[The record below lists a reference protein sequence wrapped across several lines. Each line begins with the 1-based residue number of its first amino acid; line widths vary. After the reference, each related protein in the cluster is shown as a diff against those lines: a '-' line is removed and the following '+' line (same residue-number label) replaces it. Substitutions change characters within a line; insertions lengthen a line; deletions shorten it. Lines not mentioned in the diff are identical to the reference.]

1 MADCRIAG
9 PVTNLRDA
17 RPTGPAPRDL
27 LLKGDTMAEVAAC
40 RSGAGDPLRLQA
52 TKGLYVIRLKNCA
65 FYANHGVF
73 DEEVTLGQ
81 RFYVDVELRVNA
93 LQGLENDDIGSTID
107 YGEVFASI
115 EQIVSGQRRF
125 LIEALALDIAKA
137 LCGRFDQVEAA
148 NVAIRKPNVPIRG
161 VLDHVEV
168 GVCWPL
174 A

>member
-1 MADCRIAG
+1 MVDCRIDG
-9 PVTNLRDA
+9 LVSSLHDA
-17 RPTGPAPRDL
+17 RSTDPAARDVLWKDDAMPDSVQCLPAQDAPRL
-27 LLKGDTMAEVAAC
+27 RTSKGI
-40 RSGAGDPLRLQA
+40 
-52 TKGLYVIRLKNCA
+52 YVIRLKNCS

-73 DEEVTLGQ
+73 DEEKALGQ
-81 RFYVDVELRVNA
+81 RFHVDVELRVNA

-107 YGEVFASI
+107 YGTVFALI

-125 LIEALALDIAKA
+125 LIESLALDIAKA
-137 LCGRFDQVEAA
+137 LCRRFDQVEAA

-168 GVCWPL
+168 EVCWPL

>member
-1 MADCRIAG
+1 MADCRIDG
-9 PVTNLRDA
+9 LVTSLHDA
-17 RPTGPAPRDL
+17 RSTDPAPRNVL
-27 LLKGDTMAEVAAC
+27 LTDDAMPESVQCLSAQDSP
-40 RSGAGDPLRLQA
+40 RPR
-52 TKGLYVIRLKNCA
+52 TKGMYFIRLKNCA

-73 DEEVTLGQ
+73 DEEKALGQ
-81 RFYVDVELRVNA
+81 RFHVDVELRVNA

-107 YGEVFASI
+107 YGTVFAVI

-125 LIEALALDIAKA
+125 LIESLALDIAKA
-137 LCGRFDQVEAA
+137 LCRRFGQVEAA

-168 GVCWPL
+168 EVCWPL

>member
-1 MADCRIAG
+1 MADCWIDGLVSSLHEVRSTDPAA
-9 PVTNLRDA
+9 RDGLWKDDA
-17 RPTGPAPRDL
+17 MPAQCLSAPD
-27 LLKGDTMAEVAAC
+27 A
-40 RSGAGDPLRLQA
+40 LRLR
-52 TKGLYVIRLKNCA
+52 TSKGVYVIRLKNCS

-73 DEEVTLGQ
+73 DEEKALGQ
-81 RFYVDVELRVNA
+81 RFHVDVELRVNA

-107 YGEVFASI
+107 YGAVFALI

-125 LIEALALDIAKA
+125 LIETLALDIAKA
-137 LCGRFDQVEAA
+137 LCRRFDQVESA

-168 GVCWPL
+168 EVCWPL